1 MLRNDPGLEIKNSR
15 VVSQINILDF
25 LLDWNPFHRKF
36 RTKVHSNFGRIMKN
50 ALRSLGNLG
59 KTKKKQ
65 QSNATGGECFKIR
78 FYQPFSSTQRCKTIQ
93 M

>member
-15 VVSQINILDF
+15 VVNQINILDF

-36 RTKVHSNFGRIMKN
+36 RTKVHINFGRIMAN
-50 ALRSLGNLG
+50 ALKSLKNLG
-59 KTKKKQ
+59 KKKQ
-65 QSNATGGECFKIR
+65 SSNATGGECFKIR
-78 FYQPFSSTQRCKTIQ
+78 FYQPFSSIQRCKTIQ